1 MNEITDAV
9 WRPLLE
15 WSPRLLAA
23 LIVIIA
29 SWLAGQL
36 MQRIIGRLQQRIE
49 PQHHNLLRLI
59 QQIGFILIM
68 VAGIITALSTLGV
81 NVTALIASLG
91 LVGFALGFAL
101 KDALSN
107 LIAGI
112 MILLY
117 RPFSLGDTIAV
128 GGQEGEVIA
137 IDLRYTALAGKG
149 RTLFI
154 PNSKLFSENVA
165 IIHPTLPTPGDPQ

>member
-1 MNEITDAV
+1 MNELESTL
-9 WRPLLE
+9 WHPLIA
-15 WSPRLLAA
+15 WSPRLVAA
-23 LIVIIA
+23 LFVLAIG
-29 SWLAGQL
+29 WLLAWL
-36 MQRIIGRLQQRIE
+36 VRRVVNRLE
-49 PQHHNLLRLI
+49 HHLATEHHNLLRLL
-59 QQIGFILIM
+59 QQIGYIAIM
-68 VAGIITALSTLGV
+68 IAATITALATLGV
-81 NVTALIASLG
+81 NVTALVASLG
-91 LVGFALGFAL
+91 LIGFALGFAL

-107 LIAGI
+107 LISGI

-165 IIHPTLPTPGDPQ
+165 IIHPQPHLREPHE